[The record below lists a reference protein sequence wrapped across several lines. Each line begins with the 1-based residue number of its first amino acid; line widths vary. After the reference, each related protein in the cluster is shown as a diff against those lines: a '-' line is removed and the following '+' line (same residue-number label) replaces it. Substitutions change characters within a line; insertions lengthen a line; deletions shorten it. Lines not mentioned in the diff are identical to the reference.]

1 MDKGAFVIKLKEGMF
16 DEYLLRHTMIWDDV
30 KNILIRAGRKNYSI
44 WSDRHI
50 IFGYYEAENIGE
62 CNKILKSSDIMK
74 KWQNHIQ
81 ELTELQILAD
91 GSTGFAKSLE
101 KVFELE

>member
-30 KNILIRAGRKNYSI
+30 KSTLIRAGRKNYSI
-44 WSDRHI
+44 WSDKHY
-50 IFGYYEAENIGE
+50 IFGYYETENIE
-62 CNKILKSSDIMK
+62 KCNKILKSSDIMK
-74 KWQNHIQ
+74 KCQNHME
-81 ELTELQILAD
+81 ELTELQILAE